1 MRKGKPLGQ
10 GGADIAHRIEG
21 SCASVVNPMPELR
34 HAHAD
39 FGLRHTCLGKRR
51 GKLAPGGARKRSPA
65 AMSLIIKLCKR
76 FGERGHDWGALLA
89 WRPGFL
95 HDFSGKYK
103 HLLS

>member
-1 MRKGKPLGQ
+1 MG
-10 GGADIAHRIEG
+10 E
-21 SCASVVNPMPELR
+21 
-34 HAHAD
+34 
-39 FGLRHTCLGKRR
+39 FRHTCLGKRR

-65 AMSLIIKLCKR
+65 AMGLIIKLCKR

-103 HLLS
+103 YLLS

>member
-1 MRKGKPLGQ
+1 VYNK
-10 GGADIAHRIEG
+10 
-21 SCASVVNPMPELR
+21 VVSTLR
-34 HAHAD
+34 HADGTEEIAES
-39 FGLRHTCLGKRR
+39 R

-65 AMSLIIKLCKR
+65 AMGLIIKLCKR

-103 HLLS
+103 YLLS